1 MIEFRKFALFG
12 QINFGLSCGREHG
25 SVDSGVLFALV
36 AAVSVHFHK
45 SKFDVLGRD
54 LVEGLLRKRL
64 QILRESFK
72 WLHRF
77 D

>member
-1 MIEFRKFALFG
+1 MIEFRKFAFLDE
-12 QINFGLSCGREHG
+12 INFGLASRDHR
-25 SVDSGVLFALV
+25 SLDSGVLFALV
-36 AAVSVHFHK
+36 AAVSVHFHE
-45 SKFDVLGRD
+45 SEFDVLGRD
-54 LVEGLLRKRL
+54 LVECLLRKRL